1 MNVLIAGGFW
11 AIAKFMVLLCC
22 TVILIIKSL
31 YFYIKTCKKME
42 KNNTDIL
49 YYDGRIIFVEFNY
62 RFMWCSWFNQKL
74 LGCRIPFYA
83 NI

>member
-11 AIAKFMVLLCC
+11 SIAKFMVLLCC

-31 YFYIKTCKKME
+31 YFYIKICKKWK

-62 RFMWCSWFNQKL
+62 RFMWCGWFNQKL

>member
-1 MNVLIAGGFW
+1 
-11 AIAKFMVLLCC
+11 
-22 TVILIIKSL
+22 
-31 YFYIKTCKKME
+31 ME